1 MTNEKLLLPM
11 IKIAEEFCPLVS
23 MMQSQVRA
31 FESRGA
37 LLVIRVCCGNWLDP
51 SGEN

>member
-1 MTNEKLLLPM
+1 MRNLLPM

-23 MMQSQVRA
+23 DAKPRKSQV
-31 FESRGA
+31 ESPGA
-37 LLVIRVCCGNWLDP
+37 LMVILVCCGNWLDP